1 MIEKE
6 DVVKIGRFAK
16 PHGIKGELSLVTD
29 FEWPE
34 EGDDIFLICEMDG
47 ILVPFLVE
55 ESRYKSDAVTLVK
68 LEGVDS
74 EEEARR
80 FVNKEVY
87 FPLEAVD
94 GEVPL
99 GEMTWDNLIGYAV
112 TDTHA
117 GYIGVITDVDD
128 TTANVLLRIDRAGG
142 ELLIPAAEE
151 LITDADHEARRLVVS
166 LPEGLLDL

>member
-55 ESRYKSDAVTLVK
+55 ESRYKSDTVTLVK

-74 EEEARR
+74 EEEARLS
-80 FVNKEVY
+80 VA
-87 FPLEAVD
+87 L
-94 GEVPL
+94 
-99 GEMTWDNLIGYAV
+99 
-112 TDTHA
+112 
-117 GYIGVITDVDD
+117 
-128 TTANVLLRIDRAGG
+128 ANSMSCRRDLSRA
-142 ELLIPAAEE
+142 E
-151 LITDADHEARRLVVS
+151 
-166 LPEGLLDL
+166 